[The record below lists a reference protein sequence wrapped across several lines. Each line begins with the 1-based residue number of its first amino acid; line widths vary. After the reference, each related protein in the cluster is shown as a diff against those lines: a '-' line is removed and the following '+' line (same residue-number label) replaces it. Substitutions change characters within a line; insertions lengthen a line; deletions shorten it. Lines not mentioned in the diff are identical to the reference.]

1 MANDRRP
8 VVGIINTLQASG
20 DNVFDDT
27 TAEQWGLCDL
37 NTDDPVTN
45 LFELIP
51 YGKTLKVESF
61 AAAAEVQQL
70 VLIGGQLKETIAA
83 STRYKLEI
91 HNAEDKYESHHQP
104 PAVHA
109 YSTGV
114 TIPAADAARTL
125 VYSALADKVNNY
137 AGNNATAYPLF
148 EFDYTA
154 GTDTGDS
161 AGPTIGAVYTQ
172 ATSGATARVI
182 DYTITSGTFAGD
194 DAAGTIWLFDD
205 NVATIADAAY
215 NWTGETTF
223 TITQTISTLLL
234 AQGLAIED
242 DAGYFI
248 SNLGRPG
255 VNWVALTQGFTT
267 DAASVSIAGVY
278 ALGIGSVMAQ
288 LKPVYDHSK
297 QEVVNHG
304 LLEYEFTRGDTVDAA
319 KEYTKVVITVRDGD
333 QDAIDFQSVQIDKQ
347 YICYAD
353 ESNGTNLTNF
363 LSAIGTAA
371 AK

>member
-1 MANDRRP
+1 MSNDRRP

-27 TAEQWGLCDL
+27 TAEMWGLCDL

-61 AAAAEVQQL
+61 SAVAESRQIV
-70 VLIGGQLKETIAA
+70 VIGGENKETIVA

-91 HNAEDKYESHHQP
+91 HNPEDKYESHHQP

-114 TIPAADAARTL
+114 AIPAADAARTL
-125 VYSALADKVNNY
+125 VYSALVDKVNAY
-137 AGNNATAYPLF
+137 AGNNAAALLLF
-148 EFDYTA
+148 EKAYTLGGA
-154 GTDTGDS
+154 TGNETPIVGEVATETTS
-161 AGPTIGAVYTQ
+161 A
-172 ATSGATARVI
+172 ATARI
-182 DYTITSGTFAGD
+182 MSWTITSGTFAGG
-194 DAAGTIWLFDD
+194 DAAGMVWMALLTGTLSAITKTW
-205 NVATIADAAY
+205 AY
-215 NWTGETTF
+215 GAS
-223 TITQTISTLLL
+223 STLSGTDAPLL
-234 AQGLAIED
+234 GQGIAIED

-255 VNWVALTQGFTT
+255 INWVALTQGFTT
-267 DAASVSIAGVY
+267 DTAVVGLAGAY

-304 LLEYEFTRGDTVDAA
+304 LLEYEFTRGDLVDAA
-319 KEYTKVVITVRDGD
+319 KLYTKVVITVQDGD
-333 QDAIDFQSVQIDKQ
+333 QDAIDFQSVHIDKQ
-347 YICYAD
+347 FICYAD

-371 AK
+371 GK

>member
-1 MANDRRP
+1 MNDPRP

-37 NTDDPVTN
+37 NTDDPITN
-45 LFELIP
+45 LHELIP
-51 YGKTLKVESF
+51 YGKTLKVETFS
-61 AAAAEVQQL
+61 AAAEVQQI
-70 VLIGGQLKETIAA
+70 VVIGGENKETIVAA
-83 STRYKLEI
+83 TRYKLEI
-91 HNAEDKYESHHQP
+91 HNVEDKYESHEQP

-125 VYSALADKVNNY
+125 VYSALVDKVNSY
-137 AGNNATAYPLF
+137 AGNNATALLLF
-148 EFDYTA
+148 EKAYTA
-154 GTDTGDS
+154 GGLTGLETPIVGETATETTS
-161 AGPTIGAVYTQ
+161 A
-172 ATSGATARVI
+172 ATARI
-182 DYTITSGTFAGD
+182 MSWTITSGTFAGG
-194 DAAGTIWLFDD
+194 DAAGVVWMALLTGTLSAVTKTWTYGSSSSTLSG
-205 NVATIADAAY
+205 TDAA
-215 NWTGETTF
+215 
-223 TITQTISTLLL
+223 LLG
-234 AQGLAIED
+234 QGIAIED
-242 DAGYFI
+242 NAGYFI

-255 VNWVALTQGFTT
+255 INWVALTQGFVT
-267 DAASVSIAGVY
+267 DSAVVALAGVY

-304 LLEYEFTRGDTVDAA
+304 LLEYEFTRGDVVDAA
-319 KEYTKVVITVRDGD
+319 KSYTKIVLTIRGGD
-333 QDAIDFQSVQIDKQ
+333 VDAIDYQSVDIDHQI
-347 YICYAD
+347 IIYAD
-353 ESNGTNLTNF
+353 ESNGTNLTNL